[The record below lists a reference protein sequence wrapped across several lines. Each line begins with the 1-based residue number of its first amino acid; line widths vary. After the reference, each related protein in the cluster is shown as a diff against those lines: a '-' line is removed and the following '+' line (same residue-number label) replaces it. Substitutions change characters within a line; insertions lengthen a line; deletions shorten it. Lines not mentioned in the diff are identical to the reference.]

1 MGIWVREAVYLIVLF
16 SFKVITGTAD
26 AAAGAASGIGPLT
39 ALYIIGVLI
48 WFAIQMPRIGRS
60 RLWALGVLIPIYNLL
75 LLDKIAR
82 AVTQE
87 RSPRAVPAR

>member
-16 SFKVITGTAD
+16 SFKLIAGTAD
-26 AAAGAASGIGPLT
+26 VAAGAAYGIGPLT

-60 RLWALGVLIPIYNLL
+60 RLWALGVLVLL

-87 RSPRAVPAR
+87 RSPRALPAR